1 MKIHDLTNE
10 KFLLEAS
17 TASAYKAAARGKL
30 PSNGFT
36 EAFKKLYFKIGK
48 NQRRT
53 DLLTKVWMA
62 KWGGLIAFLKV
73 IQVVAPAIELYCQL
87 DFAQE
92 MRDGKVPGH
101 TLDPEEYKDLEE
113 QLWGLFVVQE
123 LAPVAIRIARSV
135 FLINWV
141 LRIIKWVA
149 GSVSATVTAGT
160 TVALAVASEAF
171 QIWLQYW
178 ITSDAGT
185 KWLTDHML
193 MPIIKGIGWGPA
205 ALSGLIREW
214 RASSAGQAAE
224 KKDAEKDTDTDNTDK
239 ASGASGQKDTSSD
252 VDKTSKDS
260 SNTTGSKNTDPSK
273 SGSGINYFKKDDNPE
288 DLKKKEKEFQ
298 QSDSPWVKTTI
309 DPKTGKLDVGMKARY
324 N

>member
-17 TASAYKAAARGKL
+17 TASAYRSAARGKL

-36 EAFKKLYFKIGK
+36 DAFKKLYFKIGK

-62 KWGGLIAFLKV
+62 KWGGLTAFLKV
-73 IQVVAPAIELYCQL
+73 IQVVGPAIELYCQL

-101 TLDPEEYKDLEE
+101 TLDAEEYKDLEE
-113 QLWGLFVVQE
+113 QLWGLFVLQE
-123 LAPVAIRIARSV
+123 LAPIAIRIARSV

-185 KWLTDHML
+185 KWLSESML
-193 MPIIKGIGWGPA
+193 MPIVKGIGWGPA
-205 ALSGLIREW
+205 ALSSLIKEW
-214 RASSAGQAAE
+214 RASSEAKDAE
-224 KKDAEKDTDTDNTDK
+224 KKDTEPTGTDSK
-239 ASGASGQKDTSSD
+239 PAGGASGQKDTSTD
-252 VDKTSKDS
+252 VDKTSKDPE
-260 SNTTGSKNTDPSK
+260 NTSGAKNTDPSK
-273 SGSGINYFKKDDNPE
+273 SGSGINYFKKDDSPE
-288 DLKKKEKEFQ
+288 DLKRKEKEFQ

-309 DPKTGKLDVGMKARY
+309 DPKSGKLDVGMKARY